1 MKGSTVANGRS
12 QEPPEPRASSAP
24 DGGDGPSAPDGG
36 DGPKAQPPSFLVDE
50 GLRFLMF
57 GGKGG
62 VGKTT
67 VAAATA
73 LHWAHRRPGA
83 VLVISTDPAHSLSDA
98 FEQPIGDQITP
109 IRGEP
114 ELFAWEV
121 DAAQRL
127 QTFKERYGDAVAT
140 IMDRGTYFDDD
151 DIRQFLDLS
160 LPGLDELMAVIEI
173 AELVREGRYA
183 LVILDTAPTGH
194 TLRLLALPE
203 LMAQWLRVLDLM
215 LEKHRYVQ
223 AVFGRRRRD
232 ETDAFMEGMTADMEL
247 LRDLLRAPRTTGF
260 VPVTIPEA
268 MSVRETGRLVDT
280 LESMGVPVRTVVVNR
295 VARRADAAECPFC
308 ARRRREQQPS
318 LREIAARFGAGA
330 AGAAPPAAGAA
341 RPAAGAGTAAVSV
354 PLLPRQVH
362 GHAGLRQFA
371 GLLCRAGTIETGA
384 APAKPPSTGPA
395 AAPAEPSAPS
405 ASAEA
410 HPAPPAGLA
419 PPVAIA
425 SPAGITAS
433 AGLAPP
439 ARITLAQSFVL
450 VGGKG
455 GVGKT
460 TIAAATALH
469 LARKHE
475 GQSEGR
481 RVLLFSV
488 DPAHSLSDCLGQD
501 LGSEIT
507 AVAGV
512 AGLDALEMDAT
523 SLLAEVSGLYAGEM
537 REAFA
542 AFGAGGDLEIAFD
555 RRVMEE
561 LISLAP
567 PGLDELMA
575 LMKLMDLVNEGRY
588 AAYVLDLAPTGHAL
602 RLLETPALVRQWF
615 MALFRVLLKY
625 QNVFSLARA
634 GELVRQK
641 SKQLRQ
647 VEQLLRDGERCQL
660 VAVTI
665 PEAMAVQES
674 RRLLDSLAGIP
685 VRCSWVVANMVSAP
699 GSCAFCAA
707 VREEQ
712 LPYLRQIET
721 LGPGCVRLP
730 AFPFEPR
737 GVDALDRVARLI
749 Y

>member
-1 MKGSTVANGRS
+1 VANG
-12 QEPPEPRASSAP
+12 EAPGPGAPRARVGLS
-24 DGGDGPSAPDGG
+24 GPSGLRATDDPRAA

-73 LHWAHRRPGA
+73 LHWAQQRPGT

-109 IRGEP
+109 VNGEP
-114 ELFAWEV
+114 QLFAWEV
-121 DAAQRL
+121 DAGKRL
-127 QTFKERYGDAVAT
+127 QTFKERYGDAIET
-140 IMDRGTYFDDD
+140 IMDRGTYFDHD

-173 AELVREGRYA
+173 AELVREGRYG

-203 LMAQWLRVLDLM
+203 LMAQWLHVLDLM
-215 LEKHRYVQ
+215 LEKHRYMQ
-223 AVFGRRRRD
+223 SVFGRRRRD

-247 LRDLLRAPRTTGF
+247 LRALLRTPLTTEF

-268 MSVRETGRLVDT
+268 MSVTETGRLVDT
-280 LESMGVPVRTVVVNR
+280 LEAMGVPVRTVVVNR
-295 VARRADAAECPFC
+295 VARRVEETGCPFC

-318 LREIAARFGAGA
+318 LREIAARFGAAVPGA
-330 AGAAPPAAGAA
+330 ASPAAFAA
-341 RPAAGAGTAAVSV
+341 SSAAVSGTAAVSV
-354 PLLPRQVH
+354 PLLPHQVH
-362 GHAGLRQFA
+362 GQAGLRRFA
-371 GLLCRAGTIETGA
+371 GLLYGAGPLEIDA
-384 APAKPPSTGPA
+384 APGAPA
-395 AAPAEPSAPS
+395 APAAPAEPARS
-405 ASAEA
+405 
-410 HPAPPAGLA
+410 
-419 PPVAIA
+419 V
-425 SPAGITAS
+425 AS
-433 AGLAPP
+433 AGIAGT
-439 ARITLAQSFVL
+439 ARITLEQTFVL

-475 GQSEGR
+475 GR

-501 LGSEIT
+501 LGHQIV
-507 AVAGV
+507 AVDGV
-512 AGLDALEMDAT
+512 AGLDALEMEAT
-523 SLLAEVSGLYAGEM
+523 SVLAEVSGLYAGEM

-542 AFGAGGDLEIAFD
+542 AFGAGGDLQIAFD

-575 LMKLMDLVNEGRY
+575 LMRLMDLVQEGRY

-615 MALFRVLLKY
+615 MVLFRLLLKY

-647 VEQLLRDGERCQL
+647 VEQLLTDAERCQL
-660 VAVTI
+660 LAVTI
-665 PEAMAVQES
+665 PEDLAVQET
-674 RRLLDSLAGIP
+674 RRLLEGLARIP
-685 VRCSWVVANMVSAP
+685 TRCSWVVANMVSAP

-707 VREEQ
+707 VHEEQ
-712 LPYLRQIET
+712 IPCLRELET
-721 LGPGCVRLP
+721 LGPSCIRVP
-730 AFPFEPR
+730 ALSFEPR
-737 GVDALDRVARLI
+737 GVDALERVARLI

>member
-1 MKGSTVANGRS
+1 
-12 QEPPEPRASSAP
+12 
-24 DGGDGPSAPDGG
+24 
-36 DGPKAQPPSFLVDE
+36 
-50 GLRFLMF
+50 MF

-73 LHWAHRRPGA
+73 LHWAHHRPGA

-114 ELFAWEV
+114 ELFAWAV
-121 DAAQRL
+121 DAGKRL
-127 QTFKERYGDAVAT
+127 QTFKDRYGDAIET
-140 IMDRGTYFDDD
+140 IMDRGTYFDHD
-151 DIRQFLDLS
+151 DIQQFLELS

-203 LMAQWLRVLDLM
+203 LMAQWLHVLDLM
-215 LEKHRYVQ
+215 LEKHRYLQ
-223 AVFGRRRRD
+223 SVFGRRRHD
-232 ETDAFMEGMTADMEL
+232 ETDAFMQGITVDMEL
-247 LRDLLRAPRTTGF
+247 LRTLLRAPRTTEF
-260 VPVTIPEA
+260 VPLTISEA
-268 MSVRETGRLVDT
+268 MSVKETGRLVDT
-280 LESMGVPVRTVVVNR
+280 LEGMGVPVRTVVVNR

-308 ARRRREQQPS
+308 ARRWREQQPS
-318 LREIAARFGAGA
+318 LQEIAARFSTGA
-330 AGAAPPAAGAA
+330 AGAGPRAAGV
-341 RPAAGAGTAAVSV
+341 GTAAVGV

-362 GHAGLRQFA
+362 GQTSLRQFA
-371 GLLCRAGTIETGA
+371 GLLCRAGPIETG
-384 APAKPPSTGPA
+384 
-395 AAPAEPSAPS
+395 AAPAEPSAPR
-405 ASAEA
+405 ASAEE
-410 HPAPPAGLA
+410 HPAQ
-419 PPVAIA
+419 
-425 SPAGITAS
+425 
-433 AGLAPP
+433 
-439 ARITLAQSFVL
+439 ARITLERTFVL

-475 GQSEGR
+475 GR

-501 LGSEIT
+501 LGSQI
-507 AVAGV
+507 VAIDGV
-512 AGLDALEMDAT
+512 AGLDALEMEAT
-523 SLLAEVSGLYAGEM
+523 SVLAEVSGLYAGEM

-555 RRVMEE
+555 RQVMEE

-575 LMKLMDLVNEGRY
+575 LMRLMDLVEEGRY

-615 MALFRVLLKY
+615 MVLFRVLLKY

-634 GELVRQK
+634 GELLRQK

-647 VEQLLRDGERCQL
+647 VQQLVTDAERCQL
-660 VAVTI
+660 VAVAI
-665 PEAMAVQES
+665 PEAMAVQET
-674 RRLLDSLAGIP
+674 RRLLDSLARIP
-685 VRCSWVVANMVSAP
+685 TRCSWVVANMVSAP
-699 GSCAFCAA
+699 GSCAFCTA

-712 LPYLRQIET
+712 LPYLHEIET
-721 LGPGCVRLP
+721 LGPGCVRVPALP
-730 AFPFEPR
+730 YEPR
-737 GVDALDRVARLI
+737 GVEALDRVARLI
-749 Y
+749 YG

>member
-1 MKGSTVANGRS
+1 MADG
-12 QEPPEPRASSAP
+12 EPAGPPAP
-24 DGGDGPSAPDGG
+24 G
-36 DGPKAQPPSFLVDE
+36 AQPPSFLVDE

-73 LHWAHRRPGA
+73 LHRAHLRPGA
-83 VLVISTDPAHSLSDA
+83 VLVISTDPAHSLSDV

-121 DAAQRL
+121 DAERRL
-127 QTFKERYGDAVAT
+127 QTFKERYGDAIKA
-140 IMDRGTYFDDD
+140 IMDRGTYFDND
-151 DIRQFLDLS
+151 DIRRFLDLS

-173 AELVREGRYA
+173 AELVREARYD

-203 LMAQWLRVLDLM
+203 LMAQWLYVLDLM
-215 LEKHRYVQ
+215 LEKHRYMQ
-223 AVFGRRRRD
+223 SVFGRRRRD
-232 ETDAFMEGMTADMEL
+232 ETDAFMEAMAGDMVL
-247 LRDLLRAPRTTGF
+247 LRDLLRAPRTTQF

-268 MSVRETGRLVDT
+268 MSVKETGRLVDT
-280 LESMGVPVRTVVVNR
+280 LEGMGVPVHTVVVNR
-295 VARRADAAECPFC
+295 VAGRADAEECPFC
-308 ARRRREQQPS
+308 ARRRREQQPA
-318 LREIAARFGAGA
+318 LREIAARF
-330 AGAAPPAAGAA
+330 
-341 RPAAGAGTAAVSV
+341 GTAAVSV

-362 GHAGLRQFA
+362 SGAGLREFA
-371 GLLCRAGTIETGA
+371 GLLCRAGPIETRA
-384 APAKPPSTGPA
+384 
-395 AAPAEPSAPS
+395 

-410 HPAPPAGLA
+410 PAPGPAGAAEPFA
-419 PPVAIA
+419 PRASVEAHPVPAVGIA
-425 SPAGITAS
+425 AVAGI
-433 AGLAPP
+433 APP
-439 ARITLAQSFVL
+439 ARITMEQTFVL

-475 GQSEGR
+475 GR

-488 DPAHSLSDCLGQD
+488 DPAHSLSDCLEQD
-501 LGSEIT
+501 LGSQIAPVE
-507 AVAGV
+507 GV
-512 AGLDALEMDAT
+512 TGLDALEMEAA

-575 LMKLMDLVNEGRY
+575 LMKLMDLVKEGRY

-615 MALFRVLLKY
+615 MVLFRVLLKY
-625 QNVFSLARA
+625 QNVFSLARV

-647 VEQLLRDGERCQL
+647 VEQLLSDTERCQL
-660 VAVTI
+660 VAVAI
-665 PEAMAVQES
+665 PEAMAVQET
-674 RRLLDSLAGIP
+674 RRLLDGLADIP
-685 VRCSWVVANMVSAP
+685 VRCS
-699 GSCAFCAA
+699 
-707 VREEQ
+707 
-712 LPYLRQIET
+712 
-721 LGPGCVRLP
+721 
-730 AFPFEPR
+730 
-737 GVDALDRVARLI
+737 
-749 Y
+749 

>member
-1 MKGSTVANGRS
+1 
-12 QEPPEPRASSAP
+12 
-24 DGGDGPSAPDGG
+24 
-36 DGPKAQPPSFLVDE
+36 
-50 GLRFLMF
+50 MF

-73 LHWAHRRPGA
+73 LHWARRRSGA
-83 VLVISTDPAHSLSDA
+83 VLVVSTDPAHSLSDT

-109 IRGEP
+109 IREEP
-114 ELFAWEV
+114 ELFAWAV
-121 DAAQRL
+121 DAAKRL
-127 QTFKERYGDAVAT
+127 QTFKERYGDAIKT
-140 IMDRGTYFDDD
+140 IMDRGTYFDHD

-173 AELVREGRYA
+173 AELVREGRYS

-203 LMAQWLRVLDLM
+203 LMGQWLRVLDLM
-215 LEKHRYVQ
+215 LEKHRYMQ
-223 AVFGRRRRD
+223 SVFGRRRRD

-247 LRDLLRAPRTTGF
+247 LRDLLRAPRTTEF

-280 LESMGVPVRTVVVNR
+280 LEGMGVPVRTVVVNR
-295 VARRADAAECPFC
+295 VARRADAAECLFC
-308 ARRRREQQPS
+308 ARRWREQQPS
-318 LREIAARFGAGA
+318 LREIAARFGAGV
-330 AGAAPPAAGAA
+330 AGAAPPTAGAA
-341 RPAAGAGTAAVSV
+341 APAAGGRTAAVCV

-362 GHAGLRQFA
+362 GQVGLRRFA
-371 GLLCRAGTIETGA
+371 DLLRRAGPHEAG
-384 APAKPPSTGPA
+384 
-395 AAPAEPSAPS
+395 APAEP
-405 ASAEA
+405 
-410 HPAPPAGLA
+410 PAPG
-419 PPVAIA
+419 
-425 SPAGITAS
+425 S

-439 ARITLAQSFVL
+439 ARITLEQSFIL

-475 GQSEGR
+475 GQNEGR

-488 DPAHSLSDCLGQD
+488 DPAHSLCDCLGQD

-507 AVAGV
+507 AVEGV

-542 AFGAGGDLEIAFD
+542 AFGAGGDLEVAFD

-575 LMKLMDLVNEGRY
+575 LMKLMDLVHEGRY

-602 RLLETPALVRQWF
+602 RLLQTPALVRQWF

-647 VEQLLRDGERCQL
+647 VEQLLSDAERCQL
-660 VAVTI
+660 VAVAI
-665 PEAMAVQES
+665 PEALAVQETL
-674 RRLLDSLAGIP
+674 RLLDSLAGIP

-712 LPYLRQIET
+712 LPYLHEIET
-721 LGPGCVRLP
+721 LGPACVRLP
-730 AFPFEPR
+730 AFPYEPR
-737 GVDALDRVARLI
+737 GVEALDRLSRLI

>member
-1 MKGSTVANGRS
+1 
-12 QEPPEPRASSAP
+12 
-24 DGGDGPSAPDGG
+24 
-36 DGPKAQPPSFLVDE
+36 
-50 GLRFLMF
+50 MF

-73 LHWAHRRPGA
+73 LHWAHHRPGA
-83 VLVISTDPAHSLSDA
+83 VLVVSTDPAHSLSDA

-109 IRGEP
+109 IRREP
-114 ELFAWEV
+114 ELFAWAV
-121 DAAQRL
+121 DAAKRL
-127 QTFKERYGDAVAT
+127 QTFKERYGDAIET
-140 IMDRGTYFDDD
+140 IMDRGTYFDHD
-151 DIRQFLDLS
+151 DIRQFLELS

-173 AELVREGRYA
+173 AELVREGRYG

-215 LEKHRYVQ
+215 LEKHRYMQ
-223 AVFGRRRRD
+223 SVFGRRRRD

-247 LRDLLRAPRTTGF
+247 LRALLRAPRTTEF

-268 MSVRETGRLVDT
+268 MSVKETGRLVDT
-280 LESMGVPVRTVVVNR
+280 LEGMGVPVRTVVVNR
-295 VARRADAAECPFC
+295 VARRADAEECAFC
-308 ARRRREQQPS
+308 ARRQREQQPS
-318 LREIAARFGAGA
+318 LQEIAARVGAGA
-330 AGAAPPAAGAA
+330 AGAAPPAAGA
-341 RPAAGAGTAAVSV
+341 GTTAVSV

-362 GHAGLRQFA
+362 GQVSLRQFA
-371 GLLCRAGTIETGA
+371 GLRFRAGPLETDA
-384 APAKPPSTGPA
+384 APAEPLAPSSIE
-395 AAPAEPSAPS
+395 APAEPSAPR

-410 HPAPPAGLA
+410 HPAPP
-419 PPVAIA
+419 
-425 SPAGITAS
+425 S
-433 AGLAPP
+433 ALAPP
-439 ARITLAQSFVL
+439 ARITLEQTFVL

-475 GQSEGR
+475 GENEGR
-481 RVLLFSV
+481 RILLFSV

-501 LGSEIT
+501 LGSQIV
-507 AVAGV
+507 AVEGV

-523 SLLAEVSGLYAGEM
+523 SLLAEVTRLYAGEA
-537 REAFA
+537 RQAFA

-555 RRVMEE
+555 GRVMEE

-615 MALFRVLLKY
+615 MVLFRVLLKY
-625 QNVFSLARA
+625 QNVFSLARV
-634 GELVRQK
+634 GELVRRK

-665 PEAMAVQES
+665 PEALAAQET
-674 RRLLDSLAGIP
+674 RRLLESLARIP
-685 VRCSWVVANMVSAP
+685 MRCSWVVANMVAAP
-699 GSCAFCAA
+699 DSCAFYAA
-707 VREEQ
+707 VHEEQ

-721 LGPGCVRLP
+721 LGPGCVRAPALP
-730 AFPFEPR
+730 YEPR
-737 GVDALDRVARLI
+737 GVEALDRVARLI
-749 Y
+749 YG